1 MDITEI
7 YKKLT
12 KKSVYLL
19 DELNGAYIDVMHY
32 PHNTDGC
39 DELLEEL
46 AERILKL
53 ETIIIENGLS
63 IDND

>member
-7 YKKLT
+7 YKHLT
-12 KKSVYLL
+12 KKSAYLL
-19 DELNGAYIDVMHY
+19 DELNSAYIDIRYY
-32 PHNTDGC
+32 PHNTDLA
-39 DELLEEL
+39 DELHDEL